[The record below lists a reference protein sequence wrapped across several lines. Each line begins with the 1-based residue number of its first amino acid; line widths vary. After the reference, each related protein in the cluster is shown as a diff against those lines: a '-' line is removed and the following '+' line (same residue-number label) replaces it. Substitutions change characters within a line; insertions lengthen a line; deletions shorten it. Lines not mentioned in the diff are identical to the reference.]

1 VKKSGAVAGIS
12 VTPSLRRWSWPA
24 SCTARSRAN
33 RSGFSTMIE
42 RTPLL
47 AIRSS
52 IAAPHGLVVEPIDD
66 DHPSRLGIAL
76 DWRQARRAPDVK
88 KRNRLV
94 QTVER
99 ARSRRAVKLVK
110 RGFAVNAGSKMR
122 PRSKSGRKLT
132 QGERRENA
140 ERRILDAATRLVAD
154 KGLDAFT
161 LADVGEAAGFS
172 SGLPAHYF
180 KTKDGLLAAVVER
193 IRQQHFF
200 GILGLK
206 ESERG
211 LEDLFAA
218 TALYFQSSAAR
229 SCCESS

>member
-1 VKKSGAVAGIS
+1 
-12 VTPSLRRWSWPA
+12 
-24 SCTARSRAN
+24 
-33 RSGFSTMIE
+33 
-42 RTPLL
+42 
-47 AIRSS
+47 
-52 IAAPHGLVVEPIDD
+52 
-66 DHPSRLGIAL
+66 
-76 DWRQARRAPDVK
+76 
-88 KRNRLV
+88 
-94 QTVER
+94 
-99 ARSRRAVKLVK
+99 
-110 RGFAVNAGSKMR
+110 MR
-122 PRSKSGRKLT
+122 PRSKSGRRLT
-132 QGERRENA
+132 QEERRENA
-140 ERRILDAATRLVAD
+140 ERRILDAATQLVAD

-218 TALYFQSSAAR
+218 TALYFQQTIKNPHAAKAFQVFMSGALYHSMANKLAAQLNADSLSGIEHALSVGKKRGDIR
-229 SCCESS
+229 SDLDPKIWAIIYLSEIRGVVQQWLVDPKHIDLSPIVQEVMTAISCALSLDWKLID